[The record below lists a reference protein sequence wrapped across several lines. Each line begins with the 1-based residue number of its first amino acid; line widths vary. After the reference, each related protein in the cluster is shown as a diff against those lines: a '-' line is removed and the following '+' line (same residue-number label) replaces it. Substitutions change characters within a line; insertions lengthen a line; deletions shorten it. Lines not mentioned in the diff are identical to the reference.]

1 MGAGRELHRSAGASS
16 TVCHPMKSGER
27 TLLGITGSHGGGQVD
42 TVAFGVAMSW
52 RAAAAPG
59 EATLGGSNE

>member
-1 MGAGRELHRSAGASS
+1 
-16 TVCHPMKSGER
+16 MKSGER

-42 TVAFGVAMSW
+42 TVAFRVAMSW

-59 EATLGGSNE
+59 DATLGGSNE